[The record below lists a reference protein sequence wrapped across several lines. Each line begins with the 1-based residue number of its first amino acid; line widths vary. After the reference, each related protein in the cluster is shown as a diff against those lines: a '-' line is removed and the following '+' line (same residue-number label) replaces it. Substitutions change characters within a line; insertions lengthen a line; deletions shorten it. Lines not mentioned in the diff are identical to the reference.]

1 MTRKVDELEKEVAKL
16 PAEELREFRAWY
28 ERFDSAAWDDDL
40 ENDIAAG
47 KLDSLADAAILEHRT
62 GKTDEL

>member
-16 PAEELREFRAWY
+16 PVEQLREFRAWY
-28 ERFDSAAWDDDL
+28 ERFDSAVWDDDL
-40 ENDIAAG
+40 ERDIAAG
-47 KLDSLADAAILEHRT
+47 KLNSLADAAISEHRA